1 MSTFW
6 QLDVYIRRLVQLDF
20 YEKKI
25 CLNLTER
32 HPVLTALCF
41 IFILAGMIWLLATL
55 LLVVSVSSTTV
66 EEAQVEDGQERDAKF
81 LPIFQVVRFPVSLL
95 EIPKHSNTKKLKLS

>member
-1 MSTFW
+1 M
-6 QLDVYIRRLVQLDF
+6 
-20 YEKKI
+20 
-25 CLNLTER
+25 
-32 HPVLTALCF
+32 
-41 IFILAGMIWLLATL
+41 L